1 MSPPFELLERIPQAL
16 HPLDRPPPGPG
27 WNHAELADLLP
38 AGLPLR
44 QAAVLVALV
53 ERPGGPQVLLTRR
66 TEALRHHAGQI
77 AFPGGR
83 IENSDADPVEAA
95 LREAHEEVGLAGA
108 LSTPQ
113 GYLDPFVTITGFH
126 VFPVVASVAGGFVPV
141 PDPGE
146 VAEAF
151 EVPLGFLL
159 DPANAGL
166 DDRAEALLFAAARGD
181 HAARVIRPALA
192 RGAEILAEG
201 QPEENMVR
209 HGGGL
214 DLRGDLGLCLWR
226 LRAGGFVHRDRLRG
240 AVGGYS

>member
-126 VFPVVASVAGGFVPV
+126 VFPVVASVRDGFQAV
-141 PDPGE
+141 PDPNE

-151 EVPLGFLL
+151 EVPLKFLL
-159 DPANAGL
+159 DPGNVHAL
-166 DDRAEALLFAAARGD
+166 DVDFQGRQRRILEFRYGGHRIWGATAAMLVNFR
-181 HAARVIRPALA
+181 
-192 RGAEILAEG
+192 
-201 QPEENMVR
+201 Q
-209 HGGGL
+209 
-214 DLRGDLGLCLWR
+214 R
-226 LRAGGFVHRDRLRG
+226 LEQG
-240 AVGGYS
+240 

>member
-1 MSPPFELLERIPQAL
+1 MNPPFDPLERLAHAL
-16 HPLDRPPPGPG
+16 LPLDRPPPGPG

-38 AGLPLR
+38 AGLALR

-108 LSTPQ
+108 LSIPQ

-126 VFPVVASVAGGFVPV
+126 VFPVVARVHDDFRAV
-141 PDPGE
+141 PDPSE

-151 EVPLGFLL
+151 EVPLRFLL
-159 DPANAGL
+159 DPANVHTLEIDFQGRRRQVL
-166 DDRAEALLFAAARGD
+166 EFSYGGHR
-181 HAARVIRPALA
+181 IW
-192 RGAEILAEG
+192 GATASMLVNFR
-201 QPEENMVR
+201 Q
-209 HGGGL
+209 
-214 DLRGDLGLCLWR
+214 R
-226 LRAGGFVHRDRLRG
+226 LEQYG
-240 AVGGYS
+240 